1 MTSKSSFNFRKLF
14 SKKNESS
21 ESSNQK
27 TYADVPVSD
36 EVATRK
42 IPERRNS
49 ARNYPAIGTKILIV
63 EDSKTVQVVLSKI
76 FSQAGFEV
84 LQAYDGETGVA
95 LAKQHLP
102 SLIMMD
108 VVMPGM
114 TGFQATRVIRKDP
127 VTATTPIVIMSGN
140 KQATEQ
146 FWATKIGANDYM
158 TKPFSRADLFV
169 VLEQH
174 MKQEEAIASSVND
187 GSGEYIQ
194 PDDAYEYQKW
204 QDV

>member
-14 SKKNESS
+14 SRRNESI
-21 ESSNQK
+21 EEKFN
-27 TYADVPVSD
+27 ADVPASA
-36 EVATRK
+36 EVTARK
-42 IPERRNS
+42 IPERRKI
-49 ARNYPAIGTKILIV
+49 ARNYPANGTKILIV
-63 EDSKTVQVVLSKI
+63 EDSKTVQVVLRKI

-84 LQAYDGETGVA
+84 LQAFDGESGVA
-95 LAKQHLP
+95 MAKEHLP

-114 TGFQATRVIRKDP
+114 TGFQATRKIRKD
-127 VTATTPIVIMSGN
+127 ASISTTPIVIMSGN

-146 FWATKIGANDYM
+146 FWATKIGANAYM
-158 TKPFSRADLFV
+158 TKPFSRADLFA

-174 MKQEEAIASSVND
+174 MKQDAAISSNEND

-204 QDV
+204 QDI